1 MKTILVTISCALLL
15 LTTASNISEQ
25 CKIHEMTTIT
35 CHCTGNEEFFLPEGY
50 NYENVTSLR
59 IASCT
64 FANLHFSSLTEANR
78 ITEIVVQ
85 NISDRLI
92 FELFLTSK
100 KMKRVKLSK
109 IRRIPLI
116 THDTFVNLN
125 SIETFRIE
133 DTRIDHFQERF
144 TDLTVTNFTMINV
157 TIERIDG
164 LNLSE
169 KGEALRIENTKFQN
183 VTGSLNFAYFSSLEI
198 LRSQF
203 QLQKPGY
210 VLIEGDVVFIE
221 NSIFS
226 NASANV
232 VAAEGITI
240 NGTCADG
247 TSSIRLSSNDIHSAN
262 NRLPTEII
270 YTKNKR
276 GSERFSNRNNTVCI
290 AGNCK
295 CWKSGAQTLQS
306 TTYFSFFFFQFILL
320 LSLVLV
326 SSYF

>member
-1 MKTILVTISCALLL
+1 MKTILIAISCALLL
-15 LTTASNISEQ
+15 VTGASNISEE
-25 CKIHEMTTIT
+25 CKIHEMTTIS
-35 CHCTGNEEFFLPEGY
+35 CRCTGNEEFFLPEGY

-78 ITEIVVQ
+78 ITEIIVQ
-85 NISDRLI
+85 NISERLI

-109 IRRIPLI
+109 IGRIPLI

-144 TDLTVTNFTMINV
+144 TDLAITDLTMINV
-157 TIERIDG
+157 TIERIDQ

-169 KGEALRIENTKFQN
+169 KGETLRIENSQFQN
-183 VTGSLNFAYFSSLEI
+183 VTGSLNFAYFSNMEI
-198 LRSQF
+198 LRSTF

-210 VLIEGDVVFIE
+210 VVIEGDLVFIE
-221 NSIFS
+221 NSVFS
-226 NASANV
+226 NASVNV
-232 VAAEGITI
+232 VAANGITI

-247 TSSIRLSSNDIHSAN
+247 SSSMRLSSNNINSAN

-270 YTKNKR
+270 YTKNKY
-276 GSERFSNRNNTVCI
+276 GTERFFNRNNTVCI

-295 CWKSGAQTLQS
+295 CPKSGAEN
-306 TTYFSFFFFQFILL
+306 FQFTNYFPTFPFQLLLPTVILL
-320 LSLVLV
+320 SIY
-326 SSYF
+326 S